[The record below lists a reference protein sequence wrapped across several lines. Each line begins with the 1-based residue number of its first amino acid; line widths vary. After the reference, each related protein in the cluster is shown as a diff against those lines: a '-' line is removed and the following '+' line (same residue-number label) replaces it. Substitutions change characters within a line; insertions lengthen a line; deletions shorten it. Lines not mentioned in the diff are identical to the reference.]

1 MTLMRFDPFREWD
14 RLTEQ
19 AVRSARSAV
28 QSMPMEAYRR
38 GDEFFVALDLPGVN
52 PDDVDVTVERNVVNI
67 RVTRQPMHREDD
79 EVLVDERPQG
89 EFSRQL
95 FLGENLDANSLSAS
109 YESGVLTLRI
119 PVAEESKPRKVE
131 IGSQVPS
138 QQAVETRQAEREKAN
153 A

>member
-19 AVRSARSAV
+19 AMRGGRSAV

-95 FLGENLDANSLSAS
+95 FLGENLDANNLSAS

-138 QQAVETRQAEREKAN
+138 QQSVETRQAEREKAK